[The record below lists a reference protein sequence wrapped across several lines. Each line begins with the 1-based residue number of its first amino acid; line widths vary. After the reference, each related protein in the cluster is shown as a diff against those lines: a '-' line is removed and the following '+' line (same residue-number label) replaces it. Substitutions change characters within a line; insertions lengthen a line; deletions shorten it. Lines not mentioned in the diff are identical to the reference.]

1 MNEPTKVVEP
11 GKSEAW
17 MEDINWEA
25 IASRLPA
32 NNRTDVTTGALP
44 ARSYWLLRAACG
56 VANES
61 IRGKGKSLMNA
72 QVRRWESSWLKDIK
86 FYADQN
92 GLSFED
98 AFIQLATNQE

>member
-1 MNEPTKVVEP
+1 MTEPNKVVEP
-11 GKSEAW
+11 GKTEAW
-17 MEDINWEA
+17 MDNIDWEA
-25 IASRLPA
+25 IASRLP
-32 NNRTDVTTGALP
+32 NNRTEVTTGALP
-44 ARSYWLLRAACG
+44 SRSYWILRAACG

-72 QVRRWESSWLKDIK
+72 QVRRWEPSWLKDIK

-98 AFIQLATNQE
+98 AFVQLATNQE